1 VRTLFPP
8 PPPLLKRVLITL
20 VVAYFVQGLF
30 LRLGH
35 TALMTSLELMP
46 SNVIGGQFWRLLSYG
61 LLHGGLWHLVGNLAL
76 LYFFGLELERLLG
89 ARKLLHLIL
98 WTTAGGGIVAT
109 LAPYLLRFMGLNPDQ
124 AVIGASAAGLGLL
137 TAWCLYYGN
146 RTISL
151 FGILPL
157 LGRQLLFGVIILEVL
172 SSVGIGNSS
181 SAAHFGGMV
190 TAWLMVT
197 GKWHPRRWQK
207 RAPKRNARPNLR
219 VLSGGQDQDPWV
231 H

>member
-1 VRTLFPP
+1 MRTLFPP
-8 PPPLLKRVLITL
+8 PPPLLRRALITL
-20 VVAYFVQGLF
+20 VVAYFVQGL
-30 LRLGH
+30 LWRLKQN
-35 TALMTSLELMP
+35 AIVESLELMP
-46 SNVIGGQFWRLLSYG
+46 SDVITGQLWRLLSYG
-61 LLHGGLWHLVGNLAL
+61 LLHGSLWHLVGNLAL

-89 ARKLLHLIL
+89 ARRLLHMLL
-98 WTTAGGGIVAT
+98 WTTAGGGIAAT
-109 LAPYLLRFMGLNPDQ
+109 LSPYLLSFMGLSPDQ
-124 AVIGASAAGLGLL
+124 AVIGASGAGLGLL

-172 SSVGIGNSS
+172 ASVGMGNSS
-181 SAAHFGGMV
+181 SAAHFGGMI

-197 GKWHPRRWQK
+197 GNWHPKRWKKAPRRRK
-207 RAPKRNARPNLR
+207 PRPNLR
-219 VLSGGQDQDPWV
+219 VLPGGQDQDPWV